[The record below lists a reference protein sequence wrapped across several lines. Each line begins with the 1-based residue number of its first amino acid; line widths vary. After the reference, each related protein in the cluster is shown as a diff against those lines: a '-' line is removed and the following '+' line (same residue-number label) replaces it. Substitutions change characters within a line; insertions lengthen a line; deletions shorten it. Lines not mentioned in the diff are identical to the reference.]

1 MNHQLENAVPH
12 QAVVQ
17 GGRAAAPLKPGPGLR
32 EERAGVSETSGT
44 TAGLFRKKGRRE
56 KINAMNGWGH
66 SQHHLNNKK
75 TVTVWFLQITALLQE
90 TPPEWN
96 L

>member
-44 TAGLFRKKGRRE
+44 TGFFKRKKKEENIIQLMDGDGNSG
-56 KINAMNGWGH
+56 KKFNH
-66 SQHHLNNKK
+66 SVPMHRFCRKASERN
-75 TVTVWFLQITALLQE
+75 
-90 TPPEWN
+90 P
-96 L
+96 